1 LPGAAARNPPKVLLS
16 QWGLLD
22 QNSPEKY
29 PMSALIAQQAG
40 AFGIDWPRMMAFA
53 GLRGGVL
60 DPGLR
65 RPYRQLPPLCTGLTL
80 GAVK

>member
-1 LPGAAARNPPKVLLS
+1 MWTRVIFEEFGQHTGNIV
-16 QWGLLD
+16 G
-22 QNSPEKY
+22 KY

-65 RPYRQLPPLCTGLTL
+65 RLYRQLPPLRTGLSL